1 MRNNKN
7 TTDKGNTMRTRTFMV
22 GDKAVYTPM
31 LKGFGKPQMVTIMGV
46 TGVTFGGIHVQGIC
60 QTEDGKEM
68 VIHIEHLTHTA

>member
-7 TTDKGNTMRTRTFMV
+7 TKANKMRKTFMV
-22 GDKAVYTPM
+22 GDKAVYTPV
-31 LKGFGKPQMVTIMGV
+31 LRGFGKPQMVTIMGV

-68 VIHIEHLTHTA
+68 VIHIEHLTHAAK

>member
-7 TTDKGNTMRTRTFMV
+7 TKANKMRKTFMV

-46 TGVTFGGIHVQGIC
+46 TDLTFNGIHVQGIC
-60 QTEDGKEM
+60 RRADG
-68 VIHIEHLTHTA
+68 VDQIIHIEHLTHATK

>member
-7 TTDKGNTMRTRTFMV
+7 TKANKMRKTFMV

-60 QTEDGKEM
+60 RRADG
-68 VIHIEHLTHTA
+68 VDQIIHIEHLTHATK

>member
-1 MRNNKN
+1 MRK
-7 TTDKGNTMRTRTFMV
+7 TFMV

-68 VIHIEHLTHTA
+68 VIHIEHLTHAAK